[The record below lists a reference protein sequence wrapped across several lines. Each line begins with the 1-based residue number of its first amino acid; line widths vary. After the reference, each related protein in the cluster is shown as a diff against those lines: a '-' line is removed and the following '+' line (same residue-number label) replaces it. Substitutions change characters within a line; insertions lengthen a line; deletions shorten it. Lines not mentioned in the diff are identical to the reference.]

1 MRKMFLVRLSCKV
14 IIMIHVYF
22 IDNTL
27 LEFYK
32 WLLVKCLQY
41 FESWQYVDLHFIKS
55 KYEMP

>member
-1 MRKMFLVRLSCKV
+1 MFLVRLSCKV